1 MAERRVNV
9 GWAEGLHARPASIF
23 VRAATAS
30 GIPVT
35 IAKADGNPVN
45 AASMLAVL
53 GLGAQGGEEIVLAS
67 DAEGSDAALDRLAKL
82 VAEGLEELRDRLK
95 HSGHHAAEPRRPF
108 PGGAA
113 QPFSVRR
120 PEILRMSPRTPRHA
134 HGNNTHRNSRHAK
147 RGSRNRPLANIP
159 LCIRRPC

>member
-30 GIPVT
+30 GVPVT
-35 IAKADGNPVN
+35 IAKSDSTPVN

-67 DAEGSDAALDRLAKL
+67 EADGAEVALDRLAKL
-82 VAEGLEELRDRLK
+82 VAEGLDEL
-95 HSGHHAAEPRRPF
+95 
-108 PGGAA
+108 
-113 QPFSVRR
+113 
-120 PEILRMSPRTPRHA
+120 PETV
-134 HGNNTHRNSRHAK
+134 
-147 RGSRNRPLANIP
+147 
-159 LCIRRPC
+159 

>member
-35 IAKADGNPVN
+35 IAKADGTPVN
-45 AASMLAVL
+45 AGSMLAVL

-67 DAEGSDAALDRLAKL
+67 EVEGAEVALDRLAKL
-82 VAEGLEELRDRLK
+82 VAEGLEEL
-95 HSGHHAAEPRRPF
+95 
-108 PGGAA
+108 
-113 QPFSVRR
+113 
-120 PEILRMSPRTPRHA
+120 PETV
-134 HGNNTHRNSRHAK
+134 
-147 RGSRNRPLANIP
+147 
-159 LCIRRPC
+159 